1 MRVIMMQLY
10 LFVDESTN
18 TQIPNIMK
26 ILNYYQE
33 DYPHQL
39 HVIDTEKEKYVKSAF
54 TNRLPILDIGSFRV
68 IKPANET
75 DIQFALHETQ
85 QKIFIAQ
92 EKQDK
97 LTLDSFTNLPVS
109 TKSDRFSAWF
119 SKHYMLLFNL
129 LVLLYVGLPIL
140 APVLMKY
147 KMPRAA
153 NVIYKI
159 YSPLCHQL
167 AYRSFFLFGEQLFYP
182 RELAGIEGVS
192 TYEEISGYDS
202 EDLLMARNFLGNEI
216 AGYKIALC
224 QRDLAIYLAILSFG
238 LLFSLTGNKIK
249 PIPWYVWILF
259 GILPIGIDGFS
270 QLISQL
276 GMALFS
282 WFPVREST
290 PLLRFISGSMFGLF
304 TAWYGYPYIEESI
317 AETRLS
323 IAIKNAIINQTKGD
337 N

>member
-1 MRVIMMQLY
+1 MLDSLQTYPLAQNSIGFRI
-10 LFVDESTN
+10 
-18 TQIPNIMK
+18 
-26 ILNYYQE
+26 IL
-33 DYPHQL
+33 
-39 HVIDTEKEKYVKSAF
+39 K
-54 TNRLPILDIGSFRV
+54 
-68 IKPANET
+68 
-75 DIQFALHETQ
+75 ALHAT
-85 QKIFIAQ
+85 
-92 EKQDK
+92 
-97 LTLDSFTNLPVS
+97 
-109 TKSDRFSAWF
+109 
-119 SKHYMLLFNL
+119 FNCL
-129 LVLLYVGLPIL
+129 LLYVGLPIL

-238 LLFSLTGNKIK
+238 LLFSLTGSKIK

-259 GILPIGIDGFS
+259 GIIPIGIDGFS

-276 GMALFS
+276 GWTLLS

-323 IAIKNAIINQTKGD
+323 IAIKNAIINQTKAE
-337 N
+337 